1 LPADAAI
8 FRPKGD
14 KRQSFAAGR
23 STKLPPPHHA
33 TMPMPAHLTN
43 YLIMLPVLAWIVW
56 RRVSRQFGRQPIQ
69 RKRMIFR
76 IVVFSVIGVLLAL
89 SGFHKI
95 ELAEGLFGGVL
106 IGAALGLLGIRL
118 TRFEVDPVKG
128 DCYVPNPWI
137 GALLTV
143 LLLGRLAWRFMVVLP
158 QMQQVSAAATQAA
171 DYQRQ
176 SMGGYTSSPLTML
189 VIGLLVGY
197 YIVYFSGLLIHHRRF
212 QQTHPGTTAA

>member
-1 LPADAAI
+1 
-8 FRPKGD
+8 
-14 KRQSFAAGR
+14 
-23 STKLPPPHHA
+23 
-33 TMPMPAHLTN
+33 MPAHLTS
-43 YLIMLPVLAWIVW
+43 YLIMLPLLAWIVW

-76 IVVFSVIGVLLAL
+76 IVVFSVVGVLLAFG
-89 SGFHKI
+89 GFHKI
-95 ELAEGLFGGVL
+95 ELAEGLCGGVL

-143 LLLGRLAWRFMVVLP
+143 LLLGRLVWRLMVVLP
-158 QMQQVSAAATQAA
+158 QMQRESTAASQAVG
-171 DYQRQ
+171 YQG
-176 SMGGYTSSPLTML
+176 SPMAGYTSSPLTML